1 MSNQNITKNEIKKCN
16 TIINKLHN
24 YYSKRI
30 VGQTNLEK
38 LILISLISNGHI
50 LLESVPGLAKTTAAK
65 TFTEAI
71 NAKFGRIQCTPDLM
85 PSDIIG
91 TQIFN
96 YKTNSF
102 ETKLGPIFANLILID
117 EINRSSSK
125 TQSATLEAMQEKHIT
140 IDGVKYDL
148 PEIFLV
154 IATNNPIEEEGT
166 YPLAESQ
173 LDRFLLNIKL
183 NYPSISEEIEILNK
197 IENNDFEKT
206 ESPLSLDDIKY
217 LQNITNKVFI
227 DETIKEYIATITN
240 ATRNPHNYLEEKYAD
255 YIELGASPRAAI
267 AFLKCS
273 KVLALLNNRTY
284 VTPDDIKEIRHYIL
298 RHRIQLSF
306 NALSD
311 DITKEQIIDLIFES
325 IQTP

>member
-30 VGQTNLEK
+30 VGQTNLER

-102 ETKLGPIFANLILID
+102 ETKLGPIFANLVLID

>member
-30 VGQTNLEK
+30 VGQTNLER

-102 ETKLGPIFANLILID
+102 ETKLGPIFANLVLID

-183 NYPSISEEIEILNK
+183 TYPSISEEIEILNK

-240 ATRNPHNYLEEKYAD
+240 ATRNPHNYLEEKYAN

>member
-30 VGQTNLEK
+30 VGQTNLER

-183 NYPSISEEIEILNK
+183 TYPSISEEIEILNK